1 MFSIVFK
8 LLTICWLTLFPLTG
22 ILYLVYFQTPERFP
36 LLGFHKV
43 AILFA
48 ELLSAFIAYVA
59 YCSFQNS
66 RSDFLRY
73 AALGYLGFT
82 LIYAFHGLLTDH
94 SAHNLTQF
102 IIFGPLSRLAMST
115 YLFLG
120 LSHLKVLQEEVFVS
134 RKNLFWPHI
143 LLFLGI
149 AAFGLF
155 YTRLPNTIPF
165 LYIKGIE
172 AAALIVSLASVLKVF
187 TAPTR
192 SFIMK
197 FHLAAQILFIQASTA
212 FLLSSPWTSLW
223 WFAHLI
229 SGTGFLLL
237 GYAIVVTYEKT
248 NSLAVVYDET
258 ILHHILDRIIDSSPV
273 GILVAD
279 GHLNLIR
286 ANKELTHMLG
296 CDKSNLNPRDLF
308 AAMSFHQDNLHREF
322 KATQVI
328 ERNFQLNSTAAIKH
342 FEAKITKIEDK
353 YTQGYLVILLD
364 VTEKYI
370 AAEKI
375 NYLAKYDA
383 LTGLANRV
391 LFRERLALALLDSN
405 TALCAVLFVDLDGF
419 KCVNDTLGHDAG
431 DTVLKTVAE
440 RLTSIVGKNDTV
452 ARMGGDEFT
461 IILTN
466 LAASDEIHT
475 LAEKIIT
482 SVAQPILLRGCT
494 AAVTSS
500 VGISIFPNDDTNADT
515 LLTKADSA
523 MYLAK
528 HSGKNAYR
536 FFHDIVCSDSQQ

>member
-1 MFSIVFK
+1 MFSILFK

-59 YCSFQNS
+59 YRSFQNS

-94 SAHNLTQF
+94 AVHNLTQF

-120 LSHLKVLQEEVFVS
+120 LSHLKVLQEEVFVL

-143 LLFLGI
+143 LLFIGI
-149 AAFGLF
+149 AALGFF
-155 YTRLPNTIPF
+155 YTRFPSSMPLI
-165 LYIKGIE
+165 YIKGIE
-172 AAALIVSLASVLKVF
+172 AAALIVSLASIIKVF

-258 ILHHILDRIIDSSPV
+258 ILHHILDRIIDNSPI

-279 GHLNLIR
+279 DQLNMIR
-286 ANKELTHMLG
+286 ANKELTYMLG
-296 CDKSNLNPRDLF
+296 CDKSALNPRDLF
-308 AAMSFHQDNLHREF
+308 AAMSFSQEDLHLEF
-322 KATQVI
+322 KSTQVV
-328 ERNFQLNSTAAIKH
+328 ERHFQSNNRAAVKY
-342 FEAKITKIEDK
+342 FEAKITKIEDR
-353 YTQGYLVILLD
+353 YTEGYLVILLD

-391 LFRERLALALLDSN
+391 LFRERLGLALLDST

-440 RLTSIVGKNDTV
+440 RLTFIVGKNDTV

-461 IILTN
+461 IILN
-466 LAASDEIHT
+466 KLASADEIHT
-475 LAEKIIT
+475 MAEKIIT
-482 SVAQPILLRGCT
+482 SVAKPIILKGCAT
-494 AAVTSS
+494 TVTSS
-500 VGISIFPNDDTNADT
+500 IGISIFPNDDTNGDA

-536 FFHDIVCSDSQQ
+536 FFHDIVCSN